1 MADLILKNA
10 TNASE
15 VFSQLAKDE
24 KNNPVKTINNFVTI
38 FETDVNLRDCVRFN
52 EISNA
57 PENIRALRNWEDAD
71 SSAAKCYI
79 EQVYHIRNKECFE
92 DAFNIICNRNHYN
105 PIKEIIEST
114 VWDKKT
120 RISTILQKYL
130 KCEDSAYTS
139 EVARLLFLGGIK
151 RLYEPGCKFDY
162 MIIFR
167 GKQGNGKSTFVRWLA
182 INDDFYK
189 EVTQIDGQVGKEALD
204 KVWIGEMSELLALT
218 KTKDVEMVKS
228 FITRQNDSFRRP
240 YARFTTDN
248 YRKCILIGTT
258 NKSQFLTDKTGN
270 RRFLSIMTNSNGYEL
285 YSTEKQC
292 RAEIL
297 QCWAEAKYYYDSKNY
312 TIVADPLILS
322 EIEKQQAAVIEDDWR
337 VGVIEKYLETQNR
350 VCVKLIWDNAIS
362 KDGRECTKKDS
373 SDIVS
378 IMDNFDDWERVSSLR
393 FNEYGIQRGWKKITK
408 LDDLEPLDDDGQIP
422 F

>member
-10 TNASE
+10 TNADE

-71 SSAAKCYI
+71 SSAVKCYI

-114 VWDKKT
+114 VWDKQT

-162 MIIFR
+162 MVIFR

-189 EVTQIDGQVGKEALD
+189 EVTQIDGQAGKEALD

-285 YSTEKQC
+285 YNAEKQC

-322 EIEKQQAAVIEDDWR
+322 EIEKQQAEVVEDDWR

-350 VCVKLIWDNAIS
+350 VCVKSIWDNAIS
-362 KDGRECTKKDS
+362 QDGRECTKKDS

-378 IMDNFDDWERVSSLR
+378 IMDNFDGWERVSSLR
-393 FNEYGIQRGWKKITK
+393 FDIYGRQRGWKKITK
-408 LDDLEPLDDDGQIP
+408 LDELEPLDDDGQIP